1 MFNLTADNAV
11 EYLHF
16 SGYWPAHVPARAQA
30 LTGGVSNLVIRVEP
44 VDTASR
50 QPSMI
55 VKQSADLL
63 RTKMEWRSRR
73 DRIWIETAAMRF
85 LSEILPVDT
94 VPGIIF
100 EDRNHCLFGMTDL
113 GDDCQVWKQIL
124 LAGKPDQRM
133 ARRAG
138 QILSQIHQSGIEQAD
153 NLRNSLFADTT
164 VFDELRIDPY
174 YRTIARVHP
183 EIAPAIDRLI
193 QSMSSPHR
201 PTLVLADFS
210 PKNILVDSLARL
222 RLVDFETA
230 HWGDPA
236 FDLGFFLTHLVLKSI
251 WASRQGLSNSE
262 QYFDLIKH
270 FWIEYQAGLA
280 KAEPGDHLE
289 DRALNHL
296 AACMLARVD
305 GKSPV
310 DYLSLED
317 QSIVRQLT
325 LETLRSGNQT
335 GLIPFIEKTKDFIK
349 T

>member
-1 MFNLTADNAV
+1 MFILTAENAV

-16 SGYWPAHVPARAQA
+16 SGYWPAHVPAGAQA
-30 LTGGVSNLVIRVEP
+30 LTGGVSNLVVRVEP
-44 VDTASR
+44 VDPASS

-73 DRIWIETAAMRF
+73 ERIWIETAAMRF
-85 LSEILPVDT
+85 LSEILPVGT

-100 EDRNHCLFGMTDL
+100 EDRDHCLFGMTDL
-113 GDDCQVWKQIL
+113 GSDCQVWKQLL
-124 LAGKPDQRM
+124 LAGMPDQRM
-133 ARRAG
+133 ARSAG
-138 QILSQIHQSGIEQAD
+138 QILSQVHRSGVEQAD
-153 NLRNSLFADTT
+153 NLRNSFFADIT

-183 EIAPAIDRLI
+183 AIAPAIDRLV
-193 QSMSSPHR
+193 QGMSSPPR

-210 PKNILVDSLARL
+210 PKNILVDSQARL

-236 FDLGFFLTHLVLKSI
+236 FDLGFFLTHLFLKSI
-251 WASRQGLSNSE
+251 WASRHGFSNTE

-280 KAEPGDHLE
+280 KTEPGDHLE
-289 DRALNHL
+289 ERALNHL

-310 DYLSLED
+310 DYLSPED

-325 LETLRSGNQT
+325 LETLRSGNQA
-335 GLIPFIEKTKDFIK
+335 GLMPFIERTKEFIK